1 MALPSSGPMRLGA
14 DVNVELGL
22 SATAQ
27 ISLGSV
33 AVRGLYGV
41 PSGAIRLAADGY
53 GKASAFFGTIT
64 TSQQNLNLRT
74 WALANGW
81 NGTTVATIT
90 VDSGVY
96 IWSDTNATAGLII
109 DGSWPNGITLINNG
123 FIIGKGGRGGG
134 DSAGVALAGGA
145 ALSLGTNV
153 TITNNSYIAG
163 GGGGGGC
170 QPGIASGG
178 RPAGG
183 GGGGAG
189 GGDGG
194 DGFGI
199 SGGTAGT
206 LGAAGGNGSSGGVG
220 GVSMGGGGGGR
231 ILPGTGGASITQSFG
246 RGGGSGGSGGAGSSQ
261 IGFCGP
267 PSSFGQIPRFGVVT
281 GGGGGGWGAAG
292 GTGASAGTFCEQA
305 PSGYTSGAG
314 GSASSVGGN
323 FAGFTAG
330 ASVAGA
336 FGGNAV
342 ALNGFSVT
350 WNAFGTRYGAIS

>member
-53 GKASAFFGTIT
+53 GKASAFFATIT
-64 TSQQNLNLRT
+64 SSQQNLNLRT
-74 WALANGW
+74 FALANGW
-81 NGTTVATIT
+81 NGTTAATIT
-90 VDSGVY
+90 VDSAVY
-96 IWSDTNATAGLII
+96 LWSDTTATAGLII

-170 QPGIASGG
+170 QPAILSFVGA
-178 RPAGG
+178 G

-194 DGFGI
+194 DG
-199 SGGTAGT
+199 
-206 LGAAGGNGSSGGVG
+206 LGSSGGAG
-220 GVSMGGGGGGR
+220 GALGATGATGTSASFGKYGGGGGGR
-231 ILPGTGGASITQSFG
+231 ILPGTGGAG
-246 RGGGSGGSGGAGSSQ
+246 RPGTTDPGQPGLGGGSGGAGGAGVNR

-267 PSSFGQIPRFGVVT
+267 PGGESPPRYGTVAA
-281 GGGGGGWGAAG
+281 GGGGGWGASG
-292 GTGASAGTFCEQA
+292 GTGASTGVQCQGFPAYS
-305 PSGYTSGAG
+305 SGSG

-323 FAGFTAG
+323 FSGFTAG

-336 FGGNAV
+336 VGGRAV
-342 ALNGFSVT
+342 ALNGFTVT